1 MRIDKFLCNALA
13 LSRKEV
19 QKIIKQKKV
28 LVNNEIINK
37 VDFKIDENNDEIYYN
52 NQKLKYREFIYV
64 MMNKPSGIISAT
76 YDKFDKTVI
85 DLLDSKLKY
94 YNLFPVGRLDKDTV
108 GLLLLT
114 NDGKLSHDL
123 LSPKKHIDKKYL
135 VKSLNNL
142 SLEDINKL
150 ENGIDIGDYITKKS
164 KIEIIKENEFYIT
177 ISEGKFHQI
186 KRMLEAINNKVIF
199 LERVEFKNLKLDK
212 KLARGEYRELT
223 ELEIEALINR

>member
-85 DLLDSKLKY
+85 DLLDSKLQY